1 MKTFALLLP
10 FACIAMTACERHEF
24 EGPNGTKQLHEH
36 HGAHD
41 EHAENGDPHDEHEK
55 GHDEHGH

>member
-1 MKTFALLLP
+1 MKRLALLTVMIGFALG
-10 FACIAMTACERHEF
+10 ACESHDF

-41 EHAENGDPHDEHEK
+41 DHGDHGEEHHEDA
-55 GHDEHGH
+55 H